1 VFEQL
6 VSVAQGDVIEV
17 SDLRRRDNQRVCA
30 NPQADLAVGQ
40 TYLAREL
47 LGRLKLLG
55 RLLGRLISC
64 WGDSWGDSTE
74 QCVCLQEVQGNWLEV
89 VAARPSGSTWDT
101 RVQYSSL
108 RAE

>member
-1 VFEQL
+1 MFEQL

-55 RLLGRLISC
+55 RLNGC
-64 WGDSWGDSTE
+64 WEDSWGDPTE
-74 QCVCLQEVQGNWLEV
+74 QCVSLSEVQGK
-89 VAARPSGSTWDT
+89 R
-101 RVQYSSL
+101 L
-108 RAE
+108 R